1 MTDIAVTF
9 EMIQDAQKALK
20 GIVHYTNLQY
30 SQTYTDFLGHE
41 VYLKPENLQK
51 TGSYKI
57 RGAYNRLRS
66 LTEEEKVRGVVTA
79 SAGNHAQGLAL
90 AARMAGVKATVF
102 MPKSGSLAKMEAT
115 RGYGAEVITI
125 GNNFDETT
133 KEAKEWQ
140 KESNALFISPFDDD
154 YIISGQGTVGLEILE
169 ECPDV
174 KNIIVPIGGGGLISG
189 LSLAVKHL
197 KPDTKIIGVQAS
209 GSPAIYNS
217 YKKGHLTFMEASNTI
232 ADGINI
238 KRPAQRTFDIIQK
251 YVDEVV
257 TVDDEEISESMLY
270 LIERSK
276 LVVEPSGA
284 VGLATLLNK
293 KTKLEGKTVIVLSG
307 GNVDTKTIN
316 SILQRGLVK
325 AGRYLKFITTIS
337 DSPGALYKLL
347 GLLFE
352 LNANILN
359 INHDRLKTT
368 LKLGQTEVE
377 ISVETINKEHN
388 ESIIVGLKSQGYDI
402 ITTV

>member
-9 EMIQDAQKALK
+9 EMIKDAEKALK

-30 SQTYTDFLGHE
+30 SQTYTNFLGHD

-133 KEAKEWQ
+133 KEAKDWQ

-276 LVVEPSGA
+276 LVV
-284 VGLATLLNK
+284 
-293 KTKLEGKTVIVLSG
+293 
-307 GNVDTKTIN
+307 
-316 SILQRGLVK
+316 
-325 AGRYLKFITTIS
+325 
-337 DSPGALYKLL
+337 
-347 GLLFE
+347 
-352 LNANILN
+352 
-359 INHDRLKTT
+359 
-368 LKLGQTEVE
+368 
-377 ISVETINKEHN
+377 
-388 ESIIVGLKSQGYDI
+388 
-402 ITTV
+402 